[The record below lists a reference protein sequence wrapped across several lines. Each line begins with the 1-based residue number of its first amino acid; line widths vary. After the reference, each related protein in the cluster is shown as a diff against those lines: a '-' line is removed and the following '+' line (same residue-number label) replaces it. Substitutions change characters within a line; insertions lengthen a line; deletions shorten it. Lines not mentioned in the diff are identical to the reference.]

1 MPKATR
7 KSTCMTN
14 TSENE
19 LQEDSNF
26 SQESSSED
34 EVVTQSPQFIQPP
47 TSQMK
52 AMQPMYM
59 PYIEGPNMEWTGM
72 KAYIIDS

>member
-7 KSTCMTN
+7 KSNCVTD

-34 EVVTQSPQFIQPP
+34 EVVIQSQQFLQPS
-47 TSQMK
+47 TNQMQ
-52 AMQPMYM
+52 AMQQMYI
-59 PYIEGPNMEWTGM
+59 PYIEG
-72 KAYIIDS
+72 